1 VLYAE
6 WEPEQQYRFEADSAA
21 FTNVFH
27 NVSKSMKNEFKVR
40 SLEEYGS
47 IFIHTLLPDPGVVV
61 QPMNHSDKVTAELR
75 ADSDGR
81 ADFYYL
87 RPADYFVRCFIDRNG
102 NDKWDTGNYA
112 QGVQP
117 EEVFYFPKPIKLKA
131 QWDMEQEWDVRG
143 IPLHQQKPGKLIK
156 QKADKEKSVKNKNK
170 ERAAEMERQRKKRS
184 SASSE

>member
-1 VLYAE
+1 
-6 WEPEQQYRFEADSAA
+6 
-21 FTNVFH
+21 
-27 NVSKSMKNEFKVR
+27 
-40 SLEEYGS
+40 
-47 IFIHTLLPDPGVVV
+47 
-61 QPMNHSDKVTAELR
+61 MNHSDKVTAELR

-102 NDKWDTGNYA
+102 NGKWDTGNYA

-143 IPLHQQKPGKLIK
+143 IERTKQKPLTITK
-156 QKADKEKSVKNKNK
+156 QKPDKEKTVKSKNK
-170 ERAAEMERQRKKRS
+170 EREEMKRKGQKGESNSRIRD
-184 SASSE
+184 